1 MIQYFYHRNRSG
13 GLVVLLSLAATFLLV
28 LPQTARSQAA
38 AEAVAPGVQPAA
50 PPPAGSKY
58 TGEKISL
65 NLKDVDLKDFFRLIH
80 QISGL
85 NIVVDS
91 NVTGTVTVA
100 LDDVPWDQ
108 ALDVVLMNNGLDK
121 TLEGNVLRVARL
133 ETLSAQAES
142 RAKLALAQAASSQL
156 VTFVR
161 YLNFASAADI
171 MLNNTN
177 GGSGSGSSGMQTQGG
192 VTGLQLI
199 PGVATILKM
208 MAPSILTRRGTVVAD
223 PRNNAVVISDVASQ
237 IPSIEAVID
246 KLDHKAR
253 QVSIEARI
261 VLTTSD
267 VVHQLQ
273 GSLMNF
279 LRNPSGSMSG
289 GGVVSNGASAQGT
302 PPASQSGAPTSSFP
316 SSLGT
321 ILPTITQTAPAGFG
335 AYAISNQSGKYLITA
350 AIAAAETKNKAKT
363 ISAPTIVTQSN
374 IPGSVLQGT
383 QIPVQTVVNNTVT
396 TVYINAT
403 LTLLVTPQ
411 VTDDGHI
418 FLNILVQN
426 NSPGPVLSGTSSPE
440 INTQAAT
447 TQVLVPDGGVVVFGG
462 IKVTSNTK
470 SVTQV
475 PGLGSIPLIGN
486 LFKSSDREEQQDELL
501 FIVTPKILPA

>member
-1 MIQYFYHRNRSG
+1 MIRNSHRHTRWTASFA
-13 GLVVLLSLAATFLLV
+13 LLSLAVAAQLAFT
-28 LPQTARSQAA
+28 QRARAQAA
-38 AEAVAPGVQPAA
+38 SSLPAA
-50 PPPAGSKY
+50 APLLASAGATPSKY

-108 ALDVVLMNNGLDK
+108 ALDVVLMDNGLDK
-121 TLEGNVLRVARL
+121 TLEGNVLRIARL

-142 RAKLALAQAASSQL
+142 RAKLAQAEAASSQL
-156 VTFVR
+156 VTVVR
-161 YLNFASAADI
+161 YLNFASAADVN
-171 MLNNTN
+171 LNSTS
-177 GGSGSGSSGMQTQGG
+177 SGSGNSQTQGG
-192 VTGLQLI
+192 VTGLTLI
-199 PGVATILKM
+199 PGVATILRT
-208 MAPSILTRRGTVVAD
+208 MAPSILTRRGSVVAD
-223 PRNNAVVISDVASQ
+223 PRNNAVVVSDVASQ
-237 IPSIEAVID
+237 IPSIQAVID

-279 LRNPSGSMSG
+279 LRNPSGSLTG

-302 PPASQSGAPTSSFP
+302 PPASQSGAPASSFP

-335 AYAISNQSGKYLITA
+335 AFAISNQSGKYLVSA
-350 AIAAAETKNKAKT
+350 AIAAAETSNKART
-363 ISAPTIVTQSN
+363 ISAPTIVTQNN

-383 QIPVQTVVNNTVT
+383 QIPVQTTVNNTVT
-396 TVYINAT
+396 TIYINAT

-426 NSPGPVLSGTSSPE
+426 NSPGPVLNGTNSPE
-440 INTQAAT
+440 INTQSAT

-470 SVTQV
+470 SVTQI
-475 PGLGSIPLIGN
+475 PGLGSIPVLGD
-486 LFKSSDREEQQDELL
+486 LFKSKNREDQQDELL
-501 FIVTPKILPA
+501 FIVTPKILPT

>member
-1 MIQYFYHRNRSG
+1 MIQKLHQRTRSG
-13 GLVVLLSLAATFLLV
+13 ALGAILAI
-28 LPQTARSQAA
+28 AA
-38 AEAVAPGVQPAA
+38 AVPFLWMSDSRAQSANSQPASAVAAPASSGL
-50 PPPAGSKY
+50 PKY

-85 NIVVDS
+85 NVVVDG

-108 ALDVVLMNNGLDK
+108 ALDLVLTNNGLDK
-121 TLEGNVLRVARL
+121 MLEGNVLRIARL
-133 ETLSAQAES
+133 DTLAAQAET
-142 RAKLALAQAASSQL
+142 RAKLTQAETASSKL
-156 VTFVR
+156 VTVVR
-161 YLNFASAADI
+161 YLNFASAADVN
-171 MLNNTN
+171 LNSSN
-177 GGSGSGSSGMQTQGG
+177 SSGGGQTQGG
-192 VTGLQLI
+192 VTGLTLI
-199 PGVATILKM
+199 PGVATILKT
-208 MAPSILTRRGTVVAD
+208 MAPSILTRRGSVVAD

-237 IPSIEAVID
+237 IPVIQAVID

-267 VVHQLQ
+267 VIHALQ

-279 LRNPSGSMSG
+279 IRNPSGSLAG
-289 GGVVSNGASAQGT
+289 GGVSSNGASAQGT
-302 PPASQSGAPTSSFP
+302 PPASQSGAPVSNFP

-321 ILPTITQTAPAGFG
+321 NLPTITQMAPAGFG
-335 AYAISNQSGKYLITA
+335 AYAISAQSAKYLISA
-350 AIAAAETKNKAKT
+350 AIAAAETNNQAKT
-363 ISAPTIVTQSN
+363 ISAPSIVTQNN

-426 NSPGPVLSGTSSPE
+426 NSPGPVLTGTGSPE

-462 IKVTSNTK
+462 IKVTSHN
-470 SVTQV
+470 SSATQV
-475 PGLGSIPLIGN
+475 PGLGSIPLLGN
-486 LFKSSDREEQQDELL
+486 FFKAKEREQQEDELL
-501 FIVTPKILPA
+501 FIVTPKILPT

>member
-1 MIQYFYHRNRSG
+1 MIQHLYRLNR
-13 GLVVLLSLAATFLLV
+13 LIFPAAALLLAAGRFGSPEV
-28 LPQTARSQAA
+28 ARAQDAHS
-38 AEAVAPGVQPAA
+38 PQPAA
-50 PPPAGSKY
+50 VSSKY

-85 NIVVDS
+85 NVVVDS

-100 LDDVPWDQ
+100 LDNVPWDQ
-108 ALDVVLMNNGLDK
+108 ALDIVLMNNGLDK
-121 TLEGNVLRVARL
+121 ALEGNVLRVARL
-133 ETLSAQAES
+133 DTLSAQAES
-142 RAKLALAQAASSQL
+142 RAKLALAETASAQL
-156 VTFVR
+156 VTVVR
-161 YLNFASAADI
+161 YLNFASAADVT
-171 MLNNTN
+171 LNNTSGAGSN
-177 GGSGSGSSGMQTQGG
+177 GGGNSQIQGG
-192 VTGLQLI
+192 VTGLSLI
-199 PGVATILKM
+199 PGVATILKT
-208 MAPSILTRRGTVVAD
+208 MAPSILTRRGSVVAD
-223 PRNNAVVISDVASQ
+223 PRNNAVVVSDVPSQ
-237 IPSIEAVID
+237 IPTIEGVID

-267 VVHQLQ
+267 VVHRLQ

-279 LRNPSGSMSG
+279 MRNPSGSISSG
-289 GGVVSNGASAQGT
+289 GVATNGASAQGT
-302 PPASQSGAPTSSFP
+302 PPASQSGAPVSNFP

-321 ILPTITQTAPAGFG
+321 ILPTVTQTAPAGFG
-335 AYAISNQSGKYLITA
+335 AYAISTQSAKYLISA
-350 AIAAAETKNKAKT
+350 AIAAAETNNKAKT
-363 ISAPTIVTQSN
+363 ISAPTIVTQNN

-383 QIPVQTVVNNTVT
+383 QIPVQTTVNNTVT
-396 TVYINAT
+396 TIYINAT

-440 INTQAAT
+440 INTQSAT

-475 PGLGSIPLIGN
+475 PGLGSIPVLGN
-486 LFKSSDREEQQDELL
+486 LFKSSDREEQKDELL
-501 FIVTPKILPA
+501 FVVTPKILPG

>member
-1 MIQYFYHRNRSG
+1 MIQKPHRRTRFR
-13 GLVVLLSLAATFLLV
+13 LFLAMLAI
-28 LPQTARSQAA
+28 AA
-38 AEAVAPGVQPAA
+38 AALLEPSHGVRAQSTTSQPAA
-50 PPPAGSKY
+50 ASAGNASGVVGSKY

-133 ETLSAQAES
+133 DTLSAQAES
-142 RAKLALAQAASSQL
+142 RAKLAQAQAASSQL
-156 VTFVR
+156 VTVVR
-161 YLNFASAADI
+161 YLKFASAADVN
-171 MLNNTN
+171 LNSTSS
-177 GGSGSGSSGMQTQGG
+177 GGSGGQTQGG
-192 VTGLQLI
+192 VTGLTLI
-199 PGVATILKM
+199 PGVATILKT
-208 MAPSILTRRGTVVAD
+208 MALSILTRRGTVVAD
-223 PRNNAVVISDVASQ
+223 PRNNAVVVSDVPSQ
-237 IPSIEAVID
+237 IPVIEGVID

-253 QVSIEARI
+253 QVSIEAQI

-267 VVHQLQ
+267 VVHQIQ
-273 GSLMNF
+273 GSLTNF
-279 LRNPSGSMSG
+279 LRNPSGSVTG
-289 GGVVSNGASAQGT
+289 GGTTSNGASAQGT
-302 PPASQSGAPTSSFP
+302 PPASQSGAPVSTYPTSS
-316 SSLGT
+316 GT
-321 ILPTITQTAPAGFG
+321 NLPTITQTPVTGFG
-335 AYAISNQSGKYLITA
+335 AYALSAQSAKYLISA
-350 AIAAAETKNKAKT
+350 ALAAAETNNKART
-363 ISAPTIVTQSN
+363 ISAPTIVTQNN

-383 QIPVQTVVNNTVT
+383 QIPVQTTVNNTVT

-426 NSPGPVLSGTSSPE
+426 NSPGPVISGTSSPE

-447 TQVLVPDGGVVVFGG
+447 TQVLVSDGGVVVFGG

-475 PGLGSIPLIGN
+475 PGLGSVPVLGN
-486 LFKSSDREEQQDELL
+486 FFKSSDREEQKDELL
-501 FIVTPKILPA
+501 FIVTPKILPT

>member
-1 MIQYFYHRNRSG
+1 MIQTLHRRTRTG
-13 GLVVLLSLAATFLLV
+13 ALCATLAI
-28 LPQTARSQAA
+28 AA
-38 AEAVAPGVQPAA
+38 AALFRPVPNTRAQSANSRPASAASAPAA
-50 PPPAGSKY
+50 PGLAGSKY

-108 ALDVVLMNNGLDK
+108 ALDVVLTNNGLDK
-121 TLEGNVLRVARL
+121 MLEGNVLRIARL
-133 ETLSAQAES
+133 DTLSAQAEG
-142 RAKLALAQAASSQL
+142 RAKLAQAEAASSKL
-156 VTFVR
+156 VTVVR
-161 YLNFASAADI
+161 YLNFASAADVN
-171 MLNNTN
+171 LNT
-177 GGSGSGSSGMQTQGG
+177 SSSGGGQTQGG
-192 VTGLQLI
+192 VTGLTLI
-199 PGVATILKM
+199 PGVATILKT
-208 MAPSILTRRGTVVAD
+208 MAPSILTRRGSVVAD
-223 PRNNAVVISDVASQ
+223 PRNNAVVISDVPSQ
-237 IPSIEAVID
+237 VPVIEAVID

-253 QVSIEARI
+253 QISIEARI

-279 LRNPSGSMSG
+279 LRNPSGSVSG
-289 GGVVSNGASAQGT
+289 GGVTSSGASAQGT
-302 PPASQSGAPTSSFP
+302 PPASQSGAPVSNFP

-335 AYAISNQSGKYLITA
+335 AYAISAQSGKYLISA
-350 AIAAAETKNKAKT
+350 AIAAAETNNQAKT
-363 ISAPTIVTQSN
+363 ISAPTIVTQNN

-426 NSPGPVLSGTSSPE
+426 NSPGPVLTGTGSPE

-462 IKVTSNTK
+462 IKVTSNNN

-475 PGLGSIPLIGN
+475 PGLGSIPVLGN
-486 LFKSSDREEQQDELL
+486 FFKSKSREQQQDELL
-501 FIVTPKILPA
+501 FIVTPKILPS

>member
-1 MIQYFYHRNRSG
+1 MNHRLSHRSQTAT
-13 GLVVLLSLAATFLLV
+13 LAALLSLAAVFMLALAGSARG
-28 LPQTARSQAA
+28 QATA
-38 AEAVAPGVQPAA
+38 QPAA
-50 PPPAGSKY
+50 IGQPAAAPDSTASRY

-85 NIVVDS
+85 NVVVDS

-142 RAKLALAQAASSQL
+142 RAKLAQAQAASSQL
-156 VTFVR
+156 MTVVR
-161 YLNFASAADI
+161 YLNFASAAD
-171 MLNNTN
+171 MTLNNSN
-177 GGSGSGSSGMQTQGG
+177 GGSGSGSGGMQAQGG
-192 VTGLQLI
+192 VSGLTLI
-199 PGVATILKM
+199 PGVATILKT

-223 PRNNAVVISDVASQ
+223 SRNNAVVVSDVASQ
-237 IPSIEAVID
+237 IPVIEAVID

-267 VVHQLQ
+267 VIHQLQ
-273 GSLMNF
+273 GSLLNG
-279 LRNPSGSMSG
+279 LRNPSGSLSG
-289 GGVVSNGASAQGT
+289 GGATGNGSSAQDT
-302 PPASQSGAPTSSFP
+302 PQSGAPTSSFP

-321 ILPTITQTAPAGFG
+321 ILPTITQTAPSGFG
-335 AYAISNQSGKYLITA
+335 AFAISSQSGKYLISA
-350 AIAAAETKNKAKT
+350 ALAAAETNNKAKT
-363 ISAPTIVTQSN
+363 ISAPTIVTQNN

-501 FIVTPKILPA
+501 FIVTPKILPS

>member
-1 MIQYFYHRNRSG
+1 MIHHSLHRNRSG
-13 GLVVLLSLAATFLLV
+13 GLAILLSLTALSLLG
-28 LPQTARSQAA
+28 LPGLAYSQAA
-38 AEAVAPGVQPAA
+38 TEAAAVALPAPAPDAVAP
-50 PPPAGSKY
+50 KY

-142 RAKLALAQAASSQL
+142 RAKLALARAASSQL
-156 VTFVR
+156 VTVVR
-161 YLNFASAADI
+161 YLNFASAAD
-171 MLNNTN
+171 MTLNSSNG
-177 GGSGSGSSGMQTQGG
+177 GGSGSGGMQTQGG
-192 VTGLQLI
+192 VAGLTLI
-199 PGVATILKM
+199 PGVATILKT

-223 PRNNAVVISDVASQ
+223 PRNNAVVVSDVASQ
-237 IPSIEAVID
+237 IPVIEAVID

-267 VVHQLQ
+267 VIHQLQ
-273 GSLMNF
+273 GSLLNG
-279 LRNPSGSMSG
+279 LRNPSGSLSG
-289 GGVVSNGASAQGT
+289 GGATGTGSSAQGT

-321 ILPTITQTAPAGFG
+321 ILPTITQTAPTGFG
-335 AYAISNQSGKYLITA
+335 AYAISSQSGKYLISA
-350 AIAAAETKNKAKT
+350 ALAAAETNNKAKT
-363 ISAPTIVTQSN
+363 ISAPTIVTQNN

-383 QIPVQTVVNNTVT
+383 QIPVQTTVNNTVT

-486 LFKSSDREEQQDELL
+486 LFKSSDREEQKDELL
-501 FIVTPKILPA
+501 FIVTPKILPS

>member
-1 MIQYFYHRNRSG
+1 MNQPNSSRRARPE
-13 GLVVLLSLAATFLLV
+13 LRALLLLAALALGLSPRSARAQSGKS
-28 LPQTARSQAA
+28 LPG
-38 AEAVAPGVQPAA
+38 AVADA
-50 PPPAGSKY
+50 PVSTESKY
-58 TGEKISL
+58 TGERISL

-85 NIVVDS
+85 NIVIDS

-100 LDDVPWDQ
+100 LDNVPWDQ

-142 RAKLALAQAASSQL
+142 RAKLVLAQAASAQL
-156 VTFVR
+156 VTVVR
-161 YLNFASAADI
+161 YLNFASAADVN
-171 MLNNTN
+171 LN
-177 GGSGSGSSGMQTQGG
+177 SSSSSSGGGQLQGG
-192 VTGLQLI
+192 VSGLTLI
-199 PGVATILKM
+199 PGVATILRT
-208 MAPSILTRRGTVVAD
+208 MAPSILTRRGSVVAD
-223 PRNNAVVISDVASQ
+223 PRNNAVVVSDVPSQ
-237 IPSIEAVID
+237 IPVIEAVID

-279 LRNPSGSMSG
+279 LRNPSGSLSG

-302 PPASQSGAPTSSFP
+302 PPASQSGAPTSNFP

-335 AYAISNQSGKYLITA
+335 AYAISSQSGKYLISA
-350 AIAAAETKNKAKT
+350 AIAAAETDNKAKT
-363 ISAPTIVTQSN
+363 ISAPTIVTQNN

-383 QIPVQTVVNNTVT
+383 QIPVQTTVNNTVT
-396 TVYINAT
+396 TIYINAT

-440 INTQAAT
+440 INTQSAT

-470 SVTQV
+470 SLTQI
-475 PGLGSIPLIGN
+475 PGLGSIPVLGN
-486 LFKSSDREEQQDELL
+486 FFKSKDREEQKDELL
-501 FIVTPKILPA
+501 FVVTPKILPG

>member
-1 MIQYFYHRNRSG
+1 MIHYFHHRTRPG
-13 GLVVLLSLAATFLLV
+13 GLAVLLALAAAVLLG
-28 LPQTARSQAA
+28 LPRTARSQATSGSGV
-38 AEAVAPGVQPAA
+38 VAPSAA
-50 PPPAGSKY
+50 TPGPGAPKY

-121 TLEGNVLRVARL
+121 ALEGNVLRVARL
-133 ETLSAQAES
+133 DTLSAQAES
-142 RAKLALAQAASSQL
+142 RAKLAQAQAASSQL
-156 VTFVR
+156 VTVVR
-161 YLNFASAADI
+161 YLNFASAADVT
-171 MLNNTN
+171 LNNTSGSG
-177 GGSGSGSSGMQTQGG
+177 GGSGGMQTQGG
-192 VTGLQLI
+192 VTGLTLI
-199 PGVATILKM
+199 PGVATILKT

-223 PRNNAVVISDVASQ
+223 PRNNAVVVSDVASQ
-237 IPSIEAVID
+237 IPVVEAVID

-321 ILPTITQTAPAGFG
+321 ILPAITQTAPAGFG
-335 AYAISNQSGKYLITA
+335 AYAISSQSGKYLITA

-363 ISAPTIVTQSN
+363 ISAPTIVTQNN

-383 QIPVQTVVNNTVT
+383 QIPVQTTVNNTVT
-396 TVYINAT
+396 TIYINAT

-462 IKVTSNTK
+462 IKVT
-470 SVTQV
+470 
-475 PGLGSIPLIGN
+475 
-486 LFKSSDREEQQDELL
+486 
-501 FIVTPKILPA
+501 

>member
-1 MIQYFYHRNRSG
+1 MIQTLYRRICSST
-13 GLVVLLSLAATFLLV
+13 LSAMLAIAAAAPFLPV
-28 LPQTARSQAA
+28 PGARAQAA
-38 AEAVAPGVQPAA
+38 NSQPASA
-50 PPPAGSKY
+50 ASTSAVPDLAKAKY
-58 TGEKISL
+58 TGERISL

-85 NIVVDS
+85 NVVVDA
-91 NVTGTVTVA
+91 NVTGTLTVA

-108 ALDVVLMNNGLDK
+108 ALDLVLTNNGLDK
-121 TLEGNVLRVARL
+121 MLEGNVLRIARL
-133 ETLSAQAES
+133 DTLSAQAES
-142 RAKLALAQAASSQL
+142 RAKLALAETASSKL
-156 VTFVR
+156 VTVVR
-161 YLNFASAADI
+161 YLNFASAADVN
-171 MLNNTN
+171 LN
-177 GGSGSGSSGMQTQGG
+177 SSSSGGGQTQGG
-192 VTGLQLI
+192 VTGLTLI
-199 PGVATILKM
+199 PGVATILKS

-237 IPSIEAVID
+237 IPVIQAVVD

-267 VVHQLQ
+267 VVHALQ

-279 LRNPSGSMSG
+279 MRNPSGSLAG
-289 GGVVSNGASAQGT
+289 AGVSSNGASAQGT
-302 PPASQSGAPTSSFP
+302 PPASQSGAPVSNFP

-321 ILPTITQTAPAGFG
+321 NLPTITQMAPAGFG
-335 AYAISNQSGKYLITA
+335 AYAISAQSAKYLISA
-350 AIAAAETKNKAKT
+350 AIAAAETNNKAKI
-363 ISAPTIVTQSN
+363 ISAPSIVTQNN

-383 QIPVQTVVNNTVT
+383 QIPVQTVINNTVT

-426 NSPGPVLSGTSSPE
+426 NSPGPVLSGTGSPE

-462 IKVTSNTK
+462 IKVTSNT
-470 SVTQV
+470 SSSTQV
-475 PGLGSIPLIGN
+475 PGLGSIPVLGN
-486 LFKSSDREEQQDELL
+486 FFKAKDREQQEDELL
-501 FIVTPKILPA
+501 FIVTPKILPT

>member
-1 MIQYFYHRNRSG
+1 MIQTFHQRTRSG
-13 GLVVLLSLAATFLLV
+13 VSSAILALAVTVLLAWASGARAQSVNSPSSSAASGDKV
-28 LPQTARSQAA
+28 LGLTGP
-38 AEAVAPGVQPAA
+38 
-50 PPPAGSKY
+50 KY

-108 ALDVVLMNNGLDK
+108 ALEVVLTNNGLDK
-121 TLEGNVLRVARL
+121 MLEGNVLRIARL
-133 ETLSAQAES
+133 DTLSAQAES
-142 RAKLALAQAASSQL
+142 RAKLAQAEAASSRL
-156 VTFVR
+156 ITVVR
-161 YLNFASAADI
+161 YLNFASAADVN
-171 MLNNTN
+171 LNST
-177 GGSGSGSSGMQTQGG
+177 SSGGGQTQGG
-192 VTGLQLI
+192 VMGMTLI
-199 PGVATILKM
+199 PGVATILKT

-223 PRNNAVVISDVASQ
+223 PRNNAVVISDVPSQ
-237 IPSIEAVID
+237 VPVIEAVID

-253 QVSIEARI
+253 QISIEARI

-279 LRNPSGSMSG
+279 MRNPSGSVSG
-289 GGVVSNGASAQGT
+289 GGVTSSGASAQGT
-302 PPASQSGAPTSSFP
+302 PPASQSGAPVSNFP
-316 SSLGT
+316 SSLGSL
-321 ILPTITQTAPAGFG
+321 LPTITQTAPAGFG
-335 AYAISNQSGKYLITA
+335 AYAISAQSGKYLISA
-350 AIAAAETKNKAKT
+350 AIAAAETNNQAKT
-363 ISAPTIVTQSN
+363 ISAPTIVTQNN

-383 QIPVQTVVNNTVT
+383 QIPVQTTVNNTVT

-426 NSPGPVLSGTSSPE
+426 NSPGPVLTGTGSPE

-462 IKVTSNTK
+462 IKVTSNNS

-475 PGLGSIPLIGN
+475 PGLGSIPVLGN
-486 LFKSSDREEQQDELL
+486 FFKSKSREQQQDELL
-501 FIVTPKILPA
+501 FIVTPKILPG

>member
-1 MIQYFYHRNRSG
+1 MIQYFHHRNRSG
-13 GLVVLLSLAATFLLV
+13 GFAVLLSLAATFLLG
-28 LPQTARSQAA
+28 LPGIARSQVATGAA
-38 AEAVAPGVQPAA
+38 TTASPVAA
-50 PPPAGSKY
+50 PKY

-91 NVTGTVTVA
+91 NVNGTVTVA

-142 RAKLALAQAASSQL
+142 RAKLALAQAASSKL
-156 VTFVR
+156 VTVVR
-161 YLNFASAADI
+161 YLNFASAAD
-171 MLNNTN
+171 MTLNNTSGSG
-177 GGSGSGSSGMQTQGG
+177 GGSGSGGMQTQGG
-192 VTGLQLI
+192 VAGLTLI
-199 PGVATILKM
+199 PGVATILKT
-208 MAPSILTRRGTVVAD
+208 MAPSILSRRGTVVAD
-223 PRNNAVVISDVASQ
+223 PRNNAVVVSDVASQ
-237 IPSIEAVID
+237 IPVIEEVID

-267 VVHQLQ
+267 VIHQLQ

-279 LRNPSGSMSG
+279 MRNPSGSLSG
-289 GGVVSNGASAQGT
+289 GGVTSSGASAQGT
-302 PPASQSGAPTSSFP
+302 PPASQSAAPTSSFP

-321 ILPTITQTAPAGFG
+321 ILPTITQAAPTGFG
-335 AYAISNQSGKYLITA
+335 AYAISAQSGKYLISA
-350 AIAAAETKNKAKT
+350 ALAAAETNNKAKT
-363 ISAPTIVTQSN
+363 ISAPTIVTQNN

-383 QIPVQTVVNNTVT
+383 QIPVQTTVNNTVT

-486 LFKSSDREEQQDELL
+486 LFKQSDREAQQDELL
-501 FIVTPKILPA
+501 FIVTPKILPS